1 MFQITNFVSA
11 QPAPQK
17 GGPAFA
23 TCKFTIFMRY
33 FICLSYNGSA
43 FSGWQIQENANS
55 VQAELQ
61 KALSTLLR
69 QPIEVVGAGRTD
81 AGVNARN
88 YIAHFNY
95 EGSIQDQLH
104 TVYKL
109 NAILPREISI
119 HSIYPVAEDMH
130 ARFSAT
136 SRTYKYYIHTEK
148 DPFCSAFSYFVPAR
162 NLNVAKMNE
171 ACRYFLGEQD
181 FSSLEKVNGGNKTSI
196 CNVTY
201 ACWEPL
207 YPNSAGATGT
217 AGASGT
223 TSATGTYG
231 ILGTAETQGTAGASG
246 TATVPEPTHY
256 VFTVTANRFL
266 RNMVRAMVGS
276 LLEVGSGKREPEWIK
291 QMLQQKN
298 RSAAGHSVPG
308 NALFLVEVGYPPETE
323 NLRSK

>member
-1 MFQITNFVSA
+1 M
-11 QPAPQK
+11 
-17 GGPAFA
+17 
-23 TCKFTIFMRY
+23 
-33 FICLSYNGSA
+33 SYNGSA

-95 EGSIQDQLH
+95 NGNMPDQPH
-104 TVYKL
+104 TIYKL
-109 NAILPREISI
+109 NAILPKEISI
-119 HSIYPVAEDMH
+119 HSVWPVAEDMH

-148 DPFCSAFSYFVPAR
+148 DPFCSQFSYFVPAR
-162 NLNVAKMNE
+162 KLNIEKMNE

-201 ACWEPL
+201 ARWEPF
-207 YPNSAGATGT
+207 YPNNAGALVATTVQGT
-217 AGASGT
+217 AGASGI
-223 TSATGTYG
+223 TSATGNSG
-231 ILGTAETQGTAGASG
+231 ILGTAETQGTAGAPGTTSTTEAIGTSETTAASG

-308 NALFLVEVGYPPETE
+308 NALFLVEVGYPEEATRPRTP
-323 NLRSK
+323 RG

>member
-1 MFQITNFVSA
+1 M
-11 QPAPQK
+11 
-17 GGPAFA
+17 
-23 TCKFTIFMRY
+23 
-33 FICLSYNGSA
+33 SYNGSA

-95 EGSIQDQLH
+95 NGNMPDQPH
-104 TVYKL
+104 TIYKL
-109 NAILPREISI
+109 NAILPKEISI
-119 HSIYPVAEDMH
+119 HSVWPVAEDMH

-148 DPFCSAFSYFVPAR
+148 DPFCSQFSYFVPAR
-162 NLNVAKMNE
+162 KLNIEKMNE

-201 ACWEPL
+201 ARWEPF
-207 YPNSAGATGT
+207 YPNNAGALGATTVQGT
-217 AGASGT
+217 AGASGI
-223 TSATGTYG
+223 TSATGNSG
-231 ILGTAETQGTAGASG
+231 ILGTAETQGTAGAPGTTSTTEAIGTSETTAASG
-246 TATVPEPTHY
+246 TATVPEPAHY

-308 NALFLVEVGYPPETE
+308 NALFLVEVGYPEETE

>member
-1 MFQITNFVSA
+1 
-11 QPAPQK
+11 
-17 GGPAFA
+17 
-23 TCKFTIFMRY
+23 MRY

-162 NLNVAKMNE
+162 KLNVAKMNE

-201 ACWEPL
+201 ARWEPF
-207 YPNSAGATGT
+207 YPNNAGALGATT
-217 AGASGT
+217 A
-223 TSATGTYG
+223 
-231 ILGTAETQGTAGASG
+231 QGTAGTPGTTSTTEAISTSETTATSG

-323 NLRSK
+323 NLHSK

>member
-1 MFQITNFVSA
+1 
-11 QPAPQK
+11 
-17 GGPAFA
+17 
-23 TCKFTIFMRY
+23 MRY

-95 EGSIQDQLH
+95 NGNMPDQPH
-104 TVYKL
+104 TIYKL
-109 NAILPREISI
+109 NAILPKEISI
-119 HSIYPVAEDMH
+119 HSVWPVAEDMH

-148 DPFCSAFSYFVPAR
+148 DPFCSQFSYFVPAR
-162 NLNVAKMNE
+162 KLNIEKMNE

-201 ACWEPL
+201 ARWEPF
-207 YPNSAGATGT
+207 YPNSAGDPGTTTVQGT
-217 AGASGT
+217 AGAPGT
-223 TSATGTYG
+223 TSTTEAIGTSET
-231 ILGTAETQGTAGASG
+231 TAASG
-246 TATVPEPTHY
+246 TATVPEPAHY

-308 NALFLVEVGYPPETE
+308 NALFLVEVGYPEEATRPRTP
-323 NLRSK
+323 RG

>member
-1 MFQITNFVSA
+1 M
-11 QPAPQK
+11 
-17 GGPAFA
+17 
-23 TCKFTIFMRY
+23 
-33 FICLSYNGSA
+33 SYNGSA

-95 EGSIQDQLH
+95 NGNMPDQPH
-104 TVYKL
+104 TIYKL
-109 NAILPREISI
+109 NAILPKEISI
-119 HSIYPVAEDMH
+119 HSVWPVAEDMH

-148 DPFCSAFSYFVPAR
+148 DPFCSQFSYFVPAR
-162 NLNVAKMNE
+162 KLNIEKMNE

-201 ACWEPL
+201 ARWEPF
-207 YPNSAGATGT
+207 YPNNAGALGT

-223 TSATGTYG
+223 TSATGTSG
-231 ILGTAETQGTAGASG
+231 ILGTAETQGTAGAPGTTSTTEAIGTSEITAASG

>member
-1 MFQITNFVSA
+1 M
-11 QPAPQK
+11 
-17 GGPAFA
+17 
-23 TCKFTIFMRY
+23 
-33 FICLSYNGSA
+33 SYNGSA

-95 EGSIQDQLH
+95 NGNMPDQPH
-104 TVYKL
+104 TIYKL

-162 NLNVAKMNE
+162 KLNVAKMNE

-207 YPNSAGATGT
+207 YPNSAGTTGT

>member
-1 MFQITNFVSA
+1 M
-11 QPAPQK
+11 
-17 GGPAFA
+17 
-23 TCKFTIFMRY
+23 
-33 FICLSYNGSA
+33 SYNGSA

-95 EGSIQDQLH
+95 NGNMPDQPH
-104 TVYKL
+104 TIYKL
-109 NAILPREISI
+109 NAILPKEISI
-119 HSIYPVAEDMH
+119 HSVWPVAEDMH

-148 DPFCSAFSYFVPAR
+148 DPFCSQFSYFVPAR
-162 NLNVAKMNE
+162 KLNIEKMNE

-201 ACWEPL
+201 ARWEPL
-207 YPNSAGATGT
+207 YPNNAGALGT
-217 AGASGT
+217 AGSSGT
-223 TSATGTYG
+223 TSATGTSG
-231 ILGTAETQGTAGASG
+231 ILGTAETQGTAGASETSTALG
-246 TATVPEPTHY
+246 TSAAPGNATASEPTHY

-291 QMLQQKN
+291 LMLKQKN

-308 NALFLVEVGYPPETE
+308 NALFLVDVGYPPETE

>member
-1 MFQITNFVSA
+1 L
-11 QPAPQK
+11 
-17 GGPAFA
+17 GGTAFA

-95 EGSIQDQLH
+95 NGNMPDQPH
-104 TVYKL
+104 TIYKL
-109 NAILPREISI
+109 NAILPKEISI
-119 HSIYPVAEDMH
+119 HSVWPVAEDMH

-148 DPFCSAFSYFVPAR
+148 DPFCSQFSYFVPAR
-162 NLNVAKMNE
+162 KLNIEKMNE

-201 ACWEPL
+201 ARWEPF
-207 YPNSAGATGT
+207 YPNNAGAQGATTVQGT
-217 AGASGT
+217 AGAPGSTSTTEAIGT
-223 TSATGTYG
+223 SET
-231 ILGTAETQGTAGASG
+231 TAASG

-308 NALFLVEVGYPPETE
+308 NALFLVDVGYPEEATRPRTP
-323 NLRSK
+323 RG

>member
-1 MFQITNFVSA
+1 M
-11 QPAPQK
+11 
-17 GGPAFA
+17 
-23 TCKFTIFMRY
+23 
-33 FICLSYNGSA
+33 SYNGSA

-95 EGSIQDQLH
+95 NGNMPDQPH
-104 TVYKL
+104 TIYKL
-109 NAILPREISI
+109 NAILPKEISI
-119 HSIYPVAEDMH
+119 HSVWPVAEDMH

-148 DPFCSAFSYFVPAR
+148 DPFCSQFSYFVPAR
-162 NLNVAKMNE
+162 KLNIEKMNE

-201 ACWEPL
+201 ARWEPF
-207 YPNSAGATGT
+207 YPNSAGDPGT
-217 AGASGT
+217 AGSSGT
-223 TSATGTYG
+223 TSATGTSG
-231 ILGTAETQGTAGASG
+231 ILGTAETQGTAGASETSTALG
-246 TATVPEPTHY
+246 TSAAPGNATASEPTHY

-276 LLEVGSGKREPEWIK
+276 LLEVGSGKKEPEWIK